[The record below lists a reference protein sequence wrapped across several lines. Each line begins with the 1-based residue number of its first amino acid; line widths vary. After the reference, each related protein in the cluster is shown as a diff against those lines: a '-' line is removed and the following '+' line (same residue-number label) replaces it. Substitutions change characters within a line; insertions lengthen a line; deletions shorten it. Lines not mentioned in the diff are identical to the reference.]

1 MNGGLRGIMIDGFL
15 VSYAAT
21 CTAALGFIV
30 SDSTYKY
37 VDPYVVWRLELFLIT
52 SGTFAGALRG
62 FRSTAF
68 AHHIDQVK
76 VKEDAE
82 EAAKKTELVLK

>member
-1 MNGGLRGIMIDGFL
+1 MKGGLRGILIDGFL
-15 VSYAAT
+15 VAYAAS

-37 VDPYVVWRLELFLIT
+37 VDPYVVWKLELFLIT
-52 SGTFAGALRG
+52 SGAFAGALRG

-68 AHHIDQVK
+68 AHHIEDIK
-76 VKEDAE
+76 AKEAGVTPPPKPYAD
-82 EAAKKTELVLK
+82 LM